1 MAGFGFGEGIPSA
14 PNEENKNEAPRG
26 VRGLEDVAADALA
39 HAEKNIEEADKERQR
54 GEIASQDAGR
64 VLPPAWEARHRG
76 FDVPNT
82 AREMGGANLEKEA
95 KELGL
100 ELEKTPEKER
110 EKIGVGFRN
119 VGFFVEEAK
128 NNFFAG
134 VFNKMAETQPQKKS
148 ITTKFVA
155 KLGEGFNDK
164 AAKARERIEAI
175 DKTKNRETLANAGY
189 LLGNTIKYGRT
200 VLDVAGV
207 TVAAPLRFATMGA
220 MAFSSGAEAAKEV
233 RLENEK
239 VIAKTRIEDADK
251 AAEEAYEVYRTA
263 MARSGG
269 QPTGRDYEKAYH
281 EILPGDLLRRLQEKA
296 PEQPGIV
303 NRFVQGVVKFQI
315 ERSVKKLVEKKDR
328 IEGDPRFSG
337 KQRDEKK
344 RRLFNR
350 FERRLR
356 DYDRVVGQFGTVDA
370 LAMGARYA
378 EVAGK
383 VAAYVPTAYIAL
395 EKAFE
400 MVGDTFSGV
409 ETSEAMEELQERA
422 STIPPLSSVPPVIE
436 SGAAPEMQSQ
446 IIENLKAHVVTPE
459 TTSGITPGVMLETGP
474 KVIPESVPAHTP
486 GSVVSHET
494 VSAHSAEKPIEFKN
508 SAMRSAPPTF
518 ETAAVDQTAVKSPTP
533 EQLRVMGQKEGA
545 TLTDNIE
552 KTGKP
557 PELLNDLYERHPEF
571 KGSTEWKIGD
581 SGLITREGYPGWYH
595 LDDKGNLWYSGGRT
609 ANKVFGAQILKTGSA
624 VWEKTDHMAAPA
636 TKEMMDAF
644 GRVMTVEKGGSISA
658 AAQEMVKAGQISD
671 ADFKAAWENPAS
683 VVKIN
688 GEDVHIS
695 KVGLSYEGNE
705 VRFVPG
711 EGGKAPHFEVLQGT
725 GKAMG
730 TDTDLY
736 NRYGALGKKQPEWLQ
751 KSVLGITESEATS
764 ASEALPEKISA
775 QDSLAHLFERTS
787 ADSRIEVKLPEWF
800 AEKME
805 HAKLAETLPGKVAD
819 LEALRD
825 DFGDYSLAAQERAM
839 EQCEELEK
847 QLDYLDTH
855 ADDMGLTPT
864 QEEFVAMSKD
874 TIAEMREMLKESTLA
889 FKEEL
894 QEVGVS
900 YAAYEKAI
908 AGKGLAV
915 KDLFEM
921 EKKNELDAK
930 KWGPFLKWIHALKPT
945 VSEQGMKVDEFL
957 RTQRF

>member
-1 MAGFGFGEGIPSA
+1 MAGFGFGEGISSA
-14 PNEENKNEAPRG
+14 PNEENKNEAPLG
-26 VRGLEDVAADALA
+26 VRGLEDVAVDALA
-39 HAEKNIEEADKERQR
+39 RAEKNIEEADKERQR
-54 GEIASQDAGR
+54 EAIASQDAGR
-64 VLPPAWEARHRG
+64 VLPPAWEARHKG
-76 FDVPNT
+76 FDVPEA
-82 AREMGGANLEKEA
+82 ARETKEANVEKEA
-95 KELGL
+95 KEIGL

-128 NNFFAG
+128 NSFFAG
-134 VFNKMAETQPQKKS
+134 VFNKMAETQPQQKN
-148 ITTKFVA
+148 ITTKFISQ
-155 KLGEGFNDK
+155 LGKGFNDK
-164 AAKARERIEAI
+164 AAKARERIETI
-175 DKTKNRETLANAGY
+175 EKTKNRETLANAGY

-200 VLDVAGV
+200 VLDIAGV

-239 VIAKTRIEDADK
+239 VIEKTRIEDADK

-269 QPTGRDYEKAYH
+269 HPTGRDYEKAYH
-281 EILPGDLLRRLQEKA
+281 EILPGDLLRRLQEKT
-296 PEQPGIV
+296 PEQPGLV
-303 NRFVQGVVKFQI
+303 NRLVQGVVKFQI

-344 RRLFNR
+344 KRLFNR

-356 DYDRVVGQFGTVDA
+356 DYDRVVSQFGTVDA

-378 EVAGK
+378 EIAGK

-395 EKAFE
+395 EKVFE
-400 MVGDTFSGV
+400 MIGDTFSNV
-409 ETSEAMEELQERA
+409 ESAEAVEGLRDVTGE
-422 STIPPLSSVPPVIE
+422 VPPP
-436 SGAAPEMQSQ
+436 GALPPITELPSVEKGVSPDVLEKVSTPRDSLVSAGEAPSLQNQ
-446 IIENLKAHVVTPE
+446 VHENLNDLSRPPVYTP
-459 TTSGITPGVMLETGP
+459 
-474 KVIPESVPAHTP
+474 K
-486 GSVVSHET
+486 
-494 VSAHSAEKPIEFKN
+494 
-508 SAMRSAPPTF
+508 F
-518 ETAAVDQTAVKSPTP
+518 ETAPASSTAVKGPTLEQVASPQASKEVVETLMNKP
-533 EQLRVMGQKEGA
+533 E
-545 TLTDNIE
+545 
-552 KTGKP
+552 TGNGSGVGVLE
-557 PELLNDLYERHPEF
+557 ELYAKHPEF
-571 KGSTEWKIGD
+571 KGSAEWKIGG

-609 ANKVFGAQILKTGSA
+609 AGKVFDAQILKTGSA
-624 VWEKTDHMAAPA
+624 VWEKTDQMASPA

-644 GRVMTVEKGGSISA
+644 GRVMAVEKGGSVSA
-658 AAQEMVKAGQISD
+658 AAREMVNAGQISD
-671 ADFKAAWENPAS
+671 EDFRAAWGNPES

-688 GEDVHIS
+688 GENVHIS

-705 VRFVPG
+705 VKFVPG
-711 EGGKAPHFEVLQGT
+711 ENGKAPRFEVVQGT

-751 KSVLGITESEATS
+751 KSVLGITESEAAS

-800 AEKME
+800 TERME
-805 HAKLAETLPGKVAD
+805 HAELAETLSEKTAS

-825 DFGDYSLAAQERAM
+825 NFGDYSLAAQTRAVSQFA
-839 EQCEELEK
+839 EFEK
-847 QLDYLDTH
+847 QLDYLDAH
-855 ADDMGLTPT
+855 ADDMALTPT
-864 QEEFVAMSKD
+864 QEEFVAMSKEA
-874 TIAEMREMLKESTLA
+874 IAEMHEMLKESTLA

-894 QEVGVS
+894 QEAGVS
-900 YAAYEKAI
+900 YASYEKAI

-921 EKKNELDAK
+921 EKKNELDTK
-930 KWGPFLKWIHALKPT
+930 KWGSFLKWIHALKPT
-945 VSEQGMKVDEFL
+945 VAEQGMKVDEFL
-957 RTQRF
+957 RAQKF